1 MIISILKIKKQ
12 LGIKGV
18 DLNSRDWGVE
28 LKKDILK
35 QIKNLQH
42 PDDIVYLDFA
52 GIGSFNSSIADE
64 VIVLLMKELMADERG
79 CFLISKNLPENSMY
93 DLELVTAYR
102 KVPCLVMQKNK
113 KHPVV
118 VYGEKQA
125 KKKEPTDL
133 LIYDYIM
140 AAGKCT
146 AREIADLVFKKDIY
160 TASMYLGKLFK
171 TRLVRRQEI
180 IDPQGKQYLYMP
192 VA

>member
-18 DLNSRDWGVE
+18 DLNSRDWGIE
-28 LKKDILK
+28 IKKDILK
-35 QIKNLQH
+35 QIKNSTPQ
-42 PDDIVYLDFA
+42 DDIIYLDFA
-52 GIGSFNSSIADE
+52 GISSFNSSIADE
-64 VIVLLMKELMADERG
+64 VVVLLMKELLSEDREV
-79 CFLISKNLPENSMY
+79 FLISKNIPDNSMY

-102 KVPCLVMQKNK
+102 KIPCLVMQKNK

-118 VYGEKQA
+118 VFGERQV
-125 KKKEPTDL
+125 KKKEPHDF

-140 AAGKCT
+140 ATGKCT

-160 TASMYLGKLFK
+160 TASMYLGKLYK
-171 TRLVRRQEI
+171 SRLVRRNEL

>member
-35 QIKNLQH
+35 QIKNLQP

-64 VIVLLMKELMADERG
+64 VIVLLMKDIMGDERG
-79 CFLISKNLPENSMY
+79 CFLVSKNVPENSMY

-102 KVPCLVMQKNK
+102 KIQCLVMQKNK
-113 KHPVV
+113 RHPVV
-118 VYGEKQA
+118 VYGERQA
-125 KKKEPTDL
+125 KKKEAADL

-146 AREIADLVFKKDIY
+146 A
-160 TASMYLGKLFK
+160 
-171 TRLVRRQEI
+171 
-180 IDPQGKQYLYMP
+180 
-192 VA
+192 